1 MQNKARGLKKVVI
14 TAWSIRFRSVPA
26 TRNKLLGKMNLYNAQ
41 EPYHLRVRMTVKILR
56 SRFSQAL
63 AIVTVLSLLVVV
75 VVIATE
81 PVLSSAAGESTDVCG
96 ALGNRAGTHD
106 SGGTI
111 IWDNGMDYYYLLLS
125 QNDTTG
131 NETWQT
137 ILADDF
143 VLTDPWTTV
152 TDVHWLGGYWNE
164 PKDGD
169 FDWEIKFCEDAGT
182 ENRPGTVTASF
193 YFPNS
198 ETHET
203 FRELD
208 HNGSEIYDYSVDLP
222 TPLKLSPNKKYWISI
237 QGFGDWENES
247 GAMSGWASHN
257 ETILLHEA
265 VFKSADFGYP
275 EWTATSNVSGL
286 DEAYDMCFQLTTRS
300 TVPAVAPVGIV
311 FLLALLATVS
321 ALTIRRK

>member
-1 MQNKARGLKKVVI
+1 
-14 TAWSIRFRSVPA
+14 
-26 TRNKLLGKMNLYNAQ
+26 
-41 EPYHLRVRMTVKILR
+41 MTVKILR
-56 SRFSQAL
+56 SRFLQAL
-63 AIVTVLSLLVVV
+63 AIVSVLFLLVVV
-75 VVIATE
+75 VVSATE
-81 PVLSSAAGESTDVCG
+81 PVLSSAAGESTDIG
-96 ALGNRAGTHD
+96 RALGNRAGTPD

-111 IWDNGMDYYYLLLS
+111 IWDNGMNYYYLISS
-125 QNDTTG
+125 QNDTIG

-164 PKDGD
+164 PGDGD
-169 FDWEIKFCEDAGT
+169 FDWEIRFFEDAGAK
-182 ENRPGTVTASF
+182 NKPGTVTASF

-203 FRELD
+203 FRELG
-208 HNGSEIYDYSVDLP
+208 HNGSEIYSYSVDLP
-222 TPLKLSPNKKYWISI
+222 TSLKLSPNTKYWISI

-247 GAMSGWASHN
+247 GTQSGWASHN
-257 ETILLHEA
+257 ESILLQEA

-275 EWTATSNVSGL
+275 EWTATSTVSGL

-300 TVPAVAPVGIV
+300 TVPVVAPVGIA
-311 FLLALLATVS
+311 FLLALLTIVS
-321 ALTIRRK
+321 VLTIRRK